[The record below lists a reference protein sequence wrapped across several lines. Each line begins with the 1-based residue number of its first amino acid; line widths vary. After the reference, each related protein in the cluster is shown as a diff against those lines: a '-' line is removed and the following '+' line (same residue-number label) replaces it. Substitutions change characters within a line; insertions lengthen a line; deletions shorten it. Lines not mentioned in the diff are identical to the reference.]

1 MNARLG
7 RDLVALRPLINLR
20 GSPPDVRK
28 CLRPFER
35 RPPKLLGLRPASPFD
50 AINIDHQGLI
60 LHGTSLPDSRAGS
73 AVINV
78 PLNQSRAHW
87 IQMNVVDLLLNMGRS
102 PKINSVAIGRSETF
116 RTSGGEAARLSHSES

>member
-1 MNARLG
+1 MNAPLG

-28 CLRPFER
+28 CLRPSER

-50 AINIDHQGLI
+50 AINIDHQRLI
-60 LHGTSLPDSRAGS
+60 LHGTDSRTGS